1 MITAV
6 LLKTGKNLSVFVP
19 IPTSIFPF
27 LFLLVLPSSGD
38 SDEADDFED
47 EEEGEQTWRGKRRRG
62 DEEDHKITREK
73 QRKLKWD
80 NEDDGEKGGQ
90 IKKKRLQK
98 GKKNDMWRRLKWT
111 EDEEQK
117 LEKMGRGKRREIM
130 SQQRHKRLAQMLK
143 KQRPLMDE
151 EESSETDSSMEEDRP
166 IRKRLNRIDS
176 DDDEE
181 EGEGRQ
187 KSRKSLLLA
196 RRPDNKSDSDTQE
209 KDRGCSLS
217 SSNGHWT
224 SKVPVRSGARSPTE
238 AGDSA
243 GSRRQSVLSS
253 PFKPKEENKDES
265 QTNILNS
272 VQSILPT

>member
-1 MITAV
+1 M
-6 LLKTGKNLSVFVP
+6 
-19 IPTSIFPF
+19 
-27 LFLLVLPSSGD
+27 LPSSGD
-38 SDEADDFED
+38 SDDADDFED

-62 DEEDHKITREK
+62 DEEDHKMTREK
-73 QRKLKWD
+73 QRKLKW
-80 NEDDGEKGGQ
+80 DDGEKGGQ
-90 IKKKRLQK
+90 IKKKQLQK
-98 GKKNDMWRRLKWT
+98 GKKNDTWRRLKWT
-111 EDEEQK
+111 EDEEHK

-176 DDDEE
+176 DDDDEE

-187 KSRKSLLLA
+187 KSKKSLVLP
-196 RRPDNKSDSDTQE
+196 RRPDNKSDSDAQE

-224 SKVPVRSGARSPTE
+224 SRVPVRSGAQSPTE
-238 AGDSA
+238 AGDST

-253 PFKPKEENKDES
+253 PFNPKEENKDES